1 MLKIPVLKTETSE
14 FVIQP
19 ADAEHFHYADEI
31 CVHYV
36 ESAKQRGTG
45 IAKRTPE
52 YVIEKMREGKAIIAL
67 HNDGRFAGF
76 SYIETW
82 SHGKYV
88 ANSGL
93 IVNPAFRMH
102 GLGSQIKKS
111 IFELSR
117 KKYPNAKIFG
127 ITTSLAVMKMN
138 SDLGYRPVTFSELTQ
153 EDEFWKGCQSCPN
166 FDILTRN
173 NRKMCLCTGMLY
185 DPALHDNQKFN
196 IRKYLAKYE
205 RWLRMKQYIL
215 LKKFRGEN
223 SGENKNSPLAKDAS
237 SLNSE

>member
-1 MLKIPVLKTETSE
+1 MLTMASTRTATSE
-14 FVIQP
+14 FIIRP
-19 ADAEHFHYADEI
+19 ADASHFQYAEEI
-31 CVHYV
+31 CVHYE

-67 HNDGRFAGF
+67 HRDGRFAGF

-82 SHGKYV
+82 SHGNYV

-93 IVNPAFRMH
+93 IVNPEFRMNK
-102 GLGSQIKKS
+102 LGSQIKKA

-117 KKYPNAKIFG
+117 QKYPRAKIFG
-127 ITTSLAVMKMN
+127 ITTSMAVLKMN
-138 SDLGYRPVTFSELTQ
+138 SDLGYRPVVFSELTQ
-153 EDEFWKGCQSCPN
+153 DDEFWKGCTSCPN

-185 DPALHDNQKFN
+185 DPAKYEYKKPFDIRAQLSKF
-196 IRKYLAKYE
+196 E
-205 RWLRMKQYIL
+205 RWLRMKQFVL
-215 LKKFRGEN
+215 LKKFRSDN
-223 SGENKNSPLAKDAS
+223 SGNNSVS
-237 SLNSE
+237 SNQ

>member
-1 MLKIPVLKTETSE
+1 MAFSKVATSE
-14 FVIQP
+14 FIIEP
-19 ADAEHFHYADEI
+19 ASSSHFHYADEI

-52 YVIEKMREGKAIIAL
+52 YVTEKMREGKAIIAL
-67 HNDGRFAGF
+67 HRDGRFAGF

-82 SHGKYV
+82 SHGNYV

-93 IVNPAFRMH
+93 IINPEFRNK
-102 GLGSQIKKS
+102 GLGSTVKS
-111 IFELSR
+111 AIFNLS
-117 KKYPNAKIFG
+117 KEKYPNAKIFG
-127 ITTSLAVMKMN
+127 ITTSMAVLKMN

-153 EDEFWKGCQSCPN
+153 DDEFWKGCQSCPN

-185 DPALHDNQKFN
+185 DPAKNEQKKFD
-196 IRKYLAKYE
+196 IREQFAKVE
-205 RWLRMKQYIL
+205 RWLRMKQFVL
-215 LKKFRGEN
+215 LKKFRGDN
-223 SGENKNSPLAKDAS
+223 SNNS
-237 SLNSE
+237 

>member
-1 MLKIPVLKTETSE
+1 MTPTKLATSE
-14 FVIQP
+14 FIIQT
-19 ADAEHFHYADEI
+19 ADSSHFHYAEEI
-31 CVHYV
+31 CAHYE
-36 ESAKQRGTG
+36 ESARQRGTG

-67 HNDGRFAGF
+67 HRDGRFAGF

-82 SHGKYV
+82 SHGNYV

-102 GLGSQIKKS
+102 GLGTAIKKA
-111 IFELSR
+111 IFQLSR
-117 KKYPNAKIFG
+117 KKYPRAKIFG
-127 ITTSLAVMKMN
+127 ITTSMAVLKMN

-153 EDEFWKGCQSCPN
+153 DDEFWNGCNSCPN
-166 FDILTRN
+166 VDILMRN

-185 DPALHDNQKFN
+185 DPAQHEHNKPFD
-196 IRKYLAKYE
+196 IRKQIAKFE

-215 LKKFRGEN
+215 LKRFRNDTSEN
-223 SGENKNSPLAKDAS
+223 TNEKPL
-237 SLNSE
+237 L